1 MQTRSAMTCLFY
13 GHCRFEFVLGQL
25 SRGPRSPVI
34 QHEDVL
40 AKQFQILHDDLA
52 LALALA
58 EEVAIHVF
66 VSPCAANVTSL
77 LAVDEHHLETFIRHF
92 PSPRAHGEV

>member
-13 GHCRFEFVLGQL
+13 GRCRSEFVLGQL

-58 EEVAIHVF
+58 EEVANSRIR
-66 VSPCAANVTSL
+66 VSLCRKCYQ